1 MINVRSDI
9 IKPLLL
15 LMLAAFFS
23 TLGNLILKISK
34 TINLNFLP
42 DWIVELRPLFFVAIA
57 FYMLNLL
64 IFSKALEYLPVNT
77 SYPILA
83 SLGFVMLA
91 VSSALFLNESMSMIQ
106 VAGLFVILVGI
117 FMLADVQLSRGL

>member
-1 MINVRSDI
+1 M
-9 IKPLLL
+9 
-15 LMLAAFFS
+15 
-23 TLGNLILKISK
+23 
-34 TINLNFLP
+34 
-42 DWIVELRPLFFVAIA
+42 
-57 FYMLNLL
+57 
-64 IFSKALEYLPVNT
+64 NT